1 MFVSRPLNRSMRTLQ
16 ATCSLLFLTLLCTCG
31 PAPEPPPPDVSHIKA
46 PLTVIR
52 FDRAMMS
59 LDTNNI
65 AQAVQSLEDEY
76 GEFADLYLRNIS
88 PVRRGDF
95 SPEEQLEVLKAL
107 LRYQPIRYLDS
118 LAQVTFTDERMAELT
133 DELQQALRYYHYYL
147 PDAPLPDTLTTF
159 LFEFSYAGLLYGDTD
174 LAAGLEFYL
183 GPEFDYSQVSS
194 QEPIFSEYLA
204 RTYRPEYLPQK
215 LMRVLIEDRLPRP
228 RAGRLIDYIIYEGK
242 KLYLLDRVLPE
253 TADEIVYEVSPEQL
267 SWLQENEIAIYAHLQ
282 KEDLVFSTDQSQIRK
297 LTQPAPYTQGMPQE
311 SPGRA
316 VNYLGKKI
324 VEAYVAAHPD
334 VTMTE
339 LIRMEDGQKL
349 LAGARYKP
357 K

>member
-1 MFVSRPLNRSMRTLQ
+1 MFVFPYVIRPMRTLQ
-16 ATCSLLFLTLLCTCG
+16 VTLALLLLTFLCTCG
-31 PAPEPPPPDVSHIKA
+31 PAPEPPPPDVSHINA
-46 PLTVIR
+46 PLTVVR
-52 FDRAMMS
+52 FDRAVMD

-65 AQAVQSLEDEY
+65 AQAVQDLENEY
-76 GEFADLYLRNIS
+76 GEFADLYLRNIT
-88 PVRRGDF
+88 PVRRADF

-118 LAQVTFTDERMAELT
+118 LAQAKFTDERMAELT
-133 DELQQALRYYHYYL
+133 GELQQALRYYHYYL
-147 PDAPLPDTLTTF
+147 PNAPLPDTLTTF

-215 LMRVLIEDRLPRP
+215 LMRVLIEDQLPRP
-228 RAGRLIDYIIYEGK
+228 RAGRLIDYLIYEGK
-242 KLYLLDRVLPE
+242 KLYLLEKVLPN
-253 TADEIVYEVSPEQL
+253 ADDEVVYEVTPEQVN
-267 SWLQENEIAIYAHLQ
+267 WLKENEIAIYAYLQ
-282 KEDLVFSTDQSQIRK
+282 KEDLLFSTDQSQIRK

-324 VEAYVAAHPD
+324 VEAYVAAHPN
-334 VTMTE
+334 VTMAE